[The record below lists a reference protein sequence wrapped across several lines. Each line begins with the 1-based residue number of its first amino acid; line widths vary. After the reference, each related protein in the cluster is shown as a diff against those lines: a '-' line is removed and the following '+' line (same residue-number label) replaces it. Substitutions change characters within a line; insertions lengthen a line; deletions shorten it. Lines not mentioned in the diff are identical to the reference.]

1 MDNPNGSRIE
11 KAVGEA
17 GITPVSTEVLQKPER
32 RTFTAEYKL
41 HILREADQCRNGEM
55 GALLRREGLYSS
67 HLTTWRKERDSGR
80 MSVESKK
87 RGRKPNPLEVEVIHL
102 RKQLQRTEK
111 RLEQANAI
119 LEAQKKLFDIF
130 GVTATGENIE
140 ANSDPS
146 SRS

>member
-1 MDNPNGSRIE
+1 VDNPNGSRIE